1 MPNTEI
7 KLIATDLDGT
17 LLRDDHLTLS
27 PANREALTR
36 AADAGIEVVV
46 ATGRSL
52 AAVAPPVLE
61 LPFLLYFIT
70 CNGSITTDREG
81 HILRA
86 APLPLDT
93 TLEILEHLTT
103 MGDFAVQ
110 LYADQKMYLSRTDW
124 EHRDFIHLP
133 AFHLK
138 TLFSSEESIVDD
150 LMERARQPGTHLEK
164 INMPYLT
171 PEQKAE
177 IKVWL
182 AQRYGDRVRAVSTM
196 ECNLELTDREGSKGA
211 ALAALCQM
219 LNIHTA
225 QVMALGD
232 ADNDIGMLQTA
243 GIGVAMSNAIPEVQA
258 AADWITLSNEE
269 DGVAHA
275 IHSLLGI

>member
-52 AAVAPPVLE
+52 AAVAPQVLE
-61 LPFLLYFIT
+61 LPFLHYFIT

-110 LYADQKMYLSRTDW
+110 LYADQKCISPVPIGNTAISSIFRHFISKRSFPVKKALSM
-124 EHRDFIHLP
+124 I
-133 AFHLK
+133 
-138 TLFSSEESIVDD
+138 
-150 LMERARQPGTHLEK
+150 
-164 INMPYLT
+164 
-171 PEQKAE
+171 
-177 IKVWL
+177 
-182 AQRYGDRVRAVSTM
+182 
-196 ECNLELTDREGSKGA
+196 
-211 ALAALCQM
+211 
-219 LNIHTA
+219 
-225 QVMALGD
+225 
-232 ADNDIGMLQTA
+232 
-243 GIGVAMSNAIPEVQA
+243 
-258 AADWITLSNEE
+258 
-269 DGVAHA
+269 
-275 IHSLLGI
+275 